1 VHLHNIAG
9 TKTIPKK
16 KRGISLCDEVC
27 LGEKHIHQKIHM
39 EMIILG
45 CWNIWNE
52 INQKIFNNE
61 RASIQNWKR
70 LLKED
75 IPLVIHREK

>member
-1 VHLHNIAG
+1 
-9 TKTIPKK
+9 
-16 KRGISLCDEVC
+16 
-27 LGEKHIHQKIHM
+27 M

-45 CWNIWNE
+45 FWNIWNE
-52 INQKIFNNE
+52 INKKIFNNE

-75 IPLVIHREK
+75 IPLVIHRVK